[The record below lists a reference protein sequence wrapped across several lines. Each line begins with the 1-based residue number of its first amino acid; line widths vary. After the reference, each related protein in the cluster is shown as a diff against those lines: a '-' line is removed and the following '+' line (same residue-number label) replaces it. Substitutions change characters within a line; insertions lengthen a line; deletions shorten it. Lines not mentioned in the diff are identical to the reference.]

1 MEKDLTMNPYEILK
15 ARHADRIYKRG
26 VHKGDA
32 PMESRGKRNFR
43 IIAGTDCM
51 HVRMYGT
58 NILTAYSNGEYVIR
72 LAGYESSCTTRINL
86 NYSLGVMRQPV
97 SISNRNVMGIS
108 QATMYADGGR
118 FLYYD
123 GIRFNQEG
131 KLISEPKGF
140 EASRIN
146 KEESTA
152 LTDALKASGF
162 KDVFPLL
169 YATCESTEHGVSID
183 SHWEDYLQDPEWAH
197 RWPKTIEYFK
207 FKDKW
212 DFTQGK
218 RMYVEIDNAKE
229 CWARMMA
236 KAKQNMYQTIRTEVT
251 RLDK

>member
-1 MEKDLTMNPYEILK
+1 MNPYEILK

-43 IIAGTDCM
+43 IITGTDCM

-58 NILTAYSNGEYVIR
+58 NILTAYPNGEYGIY
-72 LAGYESSCTTRINL
+72 LDGYQSSNTTRMNL
-86 NYSLGVMRQPV
+86 NYSLAVVRQTV

-131 KLISEPKGF
+131 KLISEPKAF
-140 EASRIN
+140 EASRID
-146 KEESTA
+146 KAESKA
-152 LTDALKASGF
+152 FMDSLKTSGF
-162 KDVFPLL
+162 KDMFPVL
-169 YATCESTEHGVSID
+169 YATCPLPD
-183 SHWEDYLQDPEWAH
+183 SGTSLDQHWDNDLQDPERAH
-197 RWPKTIEYFK
+197 RWSETIEYFK
-207 FKDKW
+207 YDSQY
-212 DFTQGK
+212 DYAK
-218 RMYVEIDNAKE
+218 RSRWYAEINNAKA

-236 KAKQNMYQTIRTEVT
+236 KAKQNMCRTIRTEVT
-251 RLDK
+251 RVDK